1 MPDALEDL
9 APDQMPD
16 HLLDRLLA
24 HREAVPDDQFVLNV
38 MHRVQREQR
47 RRKLIL
53 FVFGLLGAG
62 FGLLGASLLSEPI
75 ARLFIGLP
83 AVGIMQ
89 ATLVAAATAAFYVW
103 FMNDDF
109 SLPN

>member
-1 MPDALEDL
+1 MAEGHEDL
-9 APDQMPD
+9 ALER
-16 HLLDRLLA
+16 LLDRLLGQ
-24 HREAVPDDQFVLNV
+24 REAVPDDQFVLTV
-38 MHRVQREQR
+38 MHGVQREQR

-62 FGLLGASLLSEPI
+62 FGLLGAALLSEPI

-83 AVGIMQ
+83 TTGIMQ
-89 ATLVAAATAAFYVW
+89 AALVAGAAAAFYVW

-109 SLPN
+109 SLSN